1 MGKEGGVGGDILY
14 ETDKWG
20 GGGGGGGDPQG
31 KDWRQH

>member
-20 GGGGGGGDPQG
+20 GGDPQG
-31 KDWRQH
+31 KDWR